1 MNLLI
6 CHDLKF
12 FGEAMARWLE
22 ESQKVNVVGVV
33 TDPSARGEA
42 AKGQSIDAELLSPRL
57 LAEYLASEA
66 GREKMSQR
74 SGRRVLLVPER
85 TPRTEALARLYGFDG
100 VVDARDLD
108 GPLEGFVDQ
117 LEKIVAAPSG
127 GESEPDLIDV
137 YTSVIDSRV
146 IATMDAVDERIVNL
160 VAEGLSDKQIGTAL
174 GLSPQ
179 TIRNRVSRMLNDSG
193 LRNRTELAV
202 QFVRNHPDLGGRPEA
217 IDKSV
222 I

>member
-12 FGEAMARWLE
+12 FGDAMARWLE
-22 ESQKVNVVGVV
+22 ESKKVNVVGVV

-42 AKGQSIDAELLSPRL
+42 AKGQSVDAELLSPRL
-57 LAEYLASEA
+57 LADYLASES

-74 SGRRVLLVPER
+74 SSRRVLLVPER
-85 TPRTEALARLYGFDG
+85 TPRAEALARLYGFDG
-100 VVDARDLD
+100 VVEERDLD
-108 GPLEGFVDQ
+108 GPLETFVEQ
-117 LEKIVAAPSG
+117 LERIVSAPTG
-127 GESEPDLIDV
+127 GTSEPDLIDV
-137 YTSVIDSRV
+137 YTSVIDSRI

-160 VAEGLSDKQIGTAL
+160 VAEGLSDKQIGSAM

-202 QFVRNHPDLGGRPEA
+202 QFVRNHPDVMGKGA
-217 IDKSV
+217 I
-222 I
+222 

>member
-12 FGEAMARWLE
+12 FGDAMARWLE
-22 ESQKVNVVGVV
+22 ESKKVNVVGVV

-42 AKGQSIDAELLSPRL
+42 AKGQAVDAELLTPRL
-57 LAEYLASEA
+57 LADYLASES
-66 GREKMSQR
+66 GREKINQHS
-74 SGRRVLLVPER
+74 SRRVLLVPER
-85 TPRTEALARLYGFDG
+85 TPRAEALARLYGFDG
-100 VVDARDLD
+100 VVEERDLD
-108 GPLEGFVDQ
+108 GPLEGFVEQ
-117 LEKIVAAPSG
+117 LERIVSAPSG
-127 GESEPDLIDV
+127 GTTEPDLIDV
-137 YTSVIDSRV
+137 YTSVIDSRI

-160 VAEGLSDKQIGTAL
+160 VAEGLSDKQIGSAL

-202 QFVRNHPDLGGRPEA
+202 QFVRNHPDVMGKGA
-217 IDKSV
+217 I
-222 I
+222 

>member
-12 FGEAMARWLE
+12 FGDAMARWLE
-22 ESQKVNVVGVV
+22 ESKKVNVVGVV

-57 LAEYLASEA
+57 LADYLASES

-74 SGRRVLLVPER
+74 SSRRVLLVPER

-100 VVDARDLD
+100 VVEERDLD
-108 GPLEGFVDQ
+108 GPLEGFVEQ
-117 LEKIVAAPSG
+117 LERIVSAPTGGAA
-127 GESEPDLIDV
+127 EPDLIDV

-146 IATMDAVDERIVNL
+146 IATMDTVDERIVNL
-160 VAEGLSDKQIGTAL
+160 VAEGLSDKQIGSAL
-174 GLSPQ
+174 SLSPQ

-202 QFVRNHPDLGGRPEA
+202 QFVRNHPDVMGKGA
-217 IDKSV
+217 ISFQ
-222 I
+222 

>member
-12 FGEAMARWLE
+12 FGDAMARWLE
-22 ESQKVNVVGVV
+22 ESKKVNVVGVV

-42 AKGQSIDAELLSPRL
+42 AKGQPIDAELLSPRL
-57 LAEYLASEA
+57 LADYLASES
-66 GREKMSQR
+66 GREKISQR
-74 SGRRVLLVPER
+74 LSRRVLLVPER
-85 TPRTEALARLYGFDG
+85 TPRAEALARLYGFDG
-100 VVDARDLD
+100 VVEERDLD
-108 GPLEGFVDQ
+108 GPLEGFVEQ
-117 LEKIVAAPSG
+117 LERIVSAPTGDAA
-127 GESEPDLIDV
+127 EPDLIDV

-160 VAEGLSDKQIGTAL
+160 VAEGLSDKQIGSAI

-202 QFVRNHPDLGGRPEA
+202 QFVRNHPDVMGKGAL
-217 IDKSV
+217 
-222 I
+222 

>member
-12 FGEAMARWLE
+12 FGDAMARWLE
-22 ESQKVNVVGVV
+22 ESKKVNVVGVV

-57 LAEYLASEA
+57 LADYLASES

-74 SGRRVLLVPER
+74 SSRRVLLVPER
-85 TPRTEALARLYGFDG
+85 SARTEALARLYGFDG
-100 VVDARDLD
+100 VVEERDLD
-108 GPLEGFVDQ
+108 GPLEGFVEQ
-117 LEKIVAAPSG
+117 LERIVSSPSEG
-127 GESEPDLIDV
+127 MSEPDLIDV
-137 YTSVIDSRV
+137 YTSVIDSRI
-146 IATMDAVDERIVNL
+146 IATMDSVDERIVNL
-160 VAEGLSDKQIGTAL
+160 VAEGLSDKQIGSAL

-202 QFVRNHPDLGGRPEA
+202 QFVRNHPDVMGKGA
-217 IDKSV
+217 I
-222 I
+222 

>member
-12 FGEAMARWLE
+12 FGDAMARWLE
-22 ESQKVNVVGVV
+22 ESKKVNVVGVV

-42 AKGQSIDAELLSPRL
+42 AKGQAVDAELLTPRL
-57 LAEYLASEA
+57 LADYLASES
-66 GREKMSQR
+66 GREKINQHS
-74 SGRRVLLVPER
+74 SRRVLLVPER
-85 TPRTEALARLYGFDG
+85 TTRAEALARLYGFDG
-100 VVDARDLD
+100 VVEERDLD
-108 GPLEGFVDQ
+108 GPLEGFVEQ
-117 LEKIVAAPSG
+117 LERIVSAPSG
-127 GESEPDLIDV
+127 GATEPDLIDV
-137 YTSVIDSRV
+137 YTSVIDSRI

-160 VAEGLSDKQIGTAL
+160 VAEGLSDKQIGSAL

-202 QFVRNHPDLGGRPEA
+202 QFVRNHPDVMGKGA
-217 IDKSV
+217 I
-222 I
+222 

>member
-12 FGEAMARWLE
+12 FGDAMARWLE
-22 ESQKVNVVGVV
+22 ESKKVNVVGVV

-42 AKGQSIDAELLSPRL
+42 AKGQPIDAELLSPRL
-57 LAEYLASEA
+57 LADYLASES

-74 SGRRVLLVPER
+74 SSRRVLLVPER
-85 TPRTEALARLYGFDG
+85 SARTEALARLYGFDG
-100 VVDARDLD
+100 VVEERDLD
-108 GPLEGFVDQ
+108 GPLEAFVEQ
-117 LEKIVAAPSG
+117 LERIVSSPSEG
-127 GESEPDLIDV
+127 LSEPDLIDV
-137 YTSVIDSRV
+137 YTSVIDSRI

-160 VAEGLSDKQIGTAL
+160 VAEGLSDKQIGSAL

-179 TIRNRVSRMLNDSG
+179 TIRNRISRMLSDSG

-202 QFVRNHPDLGGRPEA
+202 QFVRNHPDVLGKGA
-217 IDKSV
+217 I
-222 I
+222 

>member
-12 FGEAMARWLE
+12 FGDAMARWLE
-22 ESQKVNVVGVV
+22 ESKRVNVVGVV

-42 AKGQSIDAELLSPRL
+42 AKGQPIDAELLSPRL
-57 LAEYLASEA
+57 LADYLASES

-74 SGRRVLLVPER
+74 SSRRVLLVPER
-85 TPRTEALARLYGFDG
+85 SARTEALARLYGFDG
-100 VVDARDLD
+100 VVEERDLD
-108 GPLEGFVDQ
+108 GPLEAFVEQ
-117 LEKIVAAPSG
+117 LERIVSSPSEG
-127 GESEPDLIDV
+127 LSEPDLIDV
-137 YTSVIDSRV
+137 YTSVIDSRI

-160 VAEGLSDKQIGTAL
+160 VAEGLSDKQIGSAL

-179 TIRNRVSRMLNDSG
+179 TIRNRISRMLSDSG

-202 QFVRNHPDLGGRPEA
+202 QFVRNHPDVLGKGA
-217 IDKSV
+217 I
-222 I
+222 

>member
-74 SGRRVLLVPER
+74 SSRRVLLVPER

>member
-12 FGEAMARWLE
+12 FGDAMARWLE
-22 ESQKVNVVGVV
+22 ESKKVNVVGVV

-42 AKGQSIDAELLSPRL
+42 AKGQAVDAELLTPRL
-57 LAEYLASEA
+57 LADYLASES
-66 GREKMSQR
+66 GREKINQHS
-74 SGRRVLLVPER
+74 SRRVLLVPER
-85 TPRTEALARLYGFDG
+85 TPRAEALARLYGFDG
-100 VVDARDLD
+100 VVEERDLD
-108 GPLEGFVDQ
+108 GPLEGFVEQ
-117 LEKIVAAPSG
+117 LERIVSAPSG
-127 GESEPDLIDV
+127 GTTEPDLIDV
-137 YTSVIDSRV
+137 YTSVIDSRI

-160 VAEGLSDKQIGTAL
+160 VAEGLSDKQIGSAL

-202 QFVRNHPDLGGRPEA
+202 QFVRNHPDVMGKGAL
-217 IDKSV
+217 
-222 I
+222 

>member
-12 FGEAMARWLE
+12 FGDAMARWLE
-22 ESQKVNVVGVV
+22 ESKKVNVVGVV

-42 AKGQSIDAELLSPRL
+42 AKGQAVDAELLTPRL
-57 LAEYLASEA
+57 LADYLASES
-66 GREKMSQR
+66 GREKINQHS
-74 SGRRVLLVPER
+74 SRRVLLVPER
-85 TPRTEALARLYGFDG
+85 TPRAEALARLYGFDG
-100 VVDARDLD
+100 VVEERDLD
-108 GPLEGFVDQ
+108 GPLEGFVEQ
-117 LEKIVAAPSG
+117 LERIVSAPSG
-127 GESEPDLIDV
+127 GTTEPDLIDV

-146 IATMDAVDERIVNL
+146 IATMDSSDERIVNL
-160 VAEGLSDKQIGTAL
+160 VAEGLSDKQIGSAL

-202 QFVRNHPDLGGRPEA
+202 QFVRNHPDVMGKGA
-217 IDKSV
+217 I
-222 I
+222 

>member
-12 FGEAMARWLE
+12 FGDAMARWLE
-22 ESQKVNVVGVV
+22 ESKKVNVVGVV

-57 LAEYLASEA
+57 LADYLASES
-66 GREKMSQR
+66 GREKISQR
-74 SGRRVLLVPER
+74 LSRRVLLVPER
-85 TPRTEALARLYGFDG
+85 TPRAEALARLYGFDG
-100 VVDARDLD
+100 VVEERDLD
-108 GPLEGFVDQ
+108 GPLEGFVEQ
-117 LEKIVAAPSG
+117 LERIVSAPTGDAA
-127 GESEPDLIDV
+127 EPDLIDV

-160 VAEGLSDKQIGTAL
+160 VAEGLSDKQIGSAI

-179 TIRNRVSRMLNDSG
+179 TIRNRMSRMLSDSG

-202 QFVRNHPDLGGRPEA
+202 QFVRNHPDVLGKGA
-217 IDKSV
+217 I
-222 I
+222 

>member
-12 FGEAMARWLE
+12 FGDAMARWLE
-22 ESQKVNVVGVV
+22 ESKKVNVVGVV

-42 AKGQSIDAELLSPRL
+42 AKGQSVDAELLSPRL
-57 LAEYLASEA
+57 LADYLASES
-66 GREKMSQR
+66 GREKINQR
-74 SGRRVLLVPER
+74 SSRRVLLVPER
-85 TPRTEALARLYGFDG
+85 TPRAEALARLYGFDG
-100 VVDARDLD
+100 VVEERDLD
-108 GPLEGFVDQ
+108 GPLEGFVEQ
-117 LEKIVAAPSG
+117 LERIVSAPTG
-127 GESEPDLIDV
+127 GTSEPDLIDV
-137 YTSVIDSRV
+137 YTSVIDSRI

-160 VAEGLSDKQIGTAL
+160 VAEGLSDKQIGSAM

-202 QFVRNHPDLGGRPEA
+202 QFVRNHPDVVGKGA
-217 IDKSV
+217 I
-222 I
+222 

>member
-12 FGEAMARWLE
+12 FGDAMARWLE
-22 ESQKVNVVGVV
+22 ESKKVNVVGVV

-57 LAEYLASEA
+57 LADYLTSES

-74 SGRRVLLVPER
+74 PSRRVLLVPER
-85 TPRTEALARLYGFDG
+85 TPRAEALARLYGFDG
-100 VVDARDLD
+100 VVEERDLD
-108 GPLEGFVDQ
+108 GPLEGFVEQ
-117 LEKIVAAPSG
+117 LERIVSSPAEGLA
-127 GESEPDLIDV
+127 EPDLIDV

-160 VAEGLSDKQIGTAL
+160 VAEGLSDKQIGSAL

-193 LRNRTELAV
+193 PRNRTELAV
-202 QFVRNHPDLGGRPEA
+202 QFVRNHPDVMGKGA
-217 IDKSV
+217 I
-222 I
+222 

>member
-6 CHDLKF
+6 CHNLKF
-12 FGEAMARWLE
+12 FGDAMARWLE
-22 ESQKVNVVGVV
+22 ESKKVNVVGVV

-57 LAEYLASEA
+57 LADYLASES

-74 SGRRVLLVPER
+74 SSRRVLLVPER
-85 TPRTEALARLYGFDG
+85 TPRAEALARLYGFDG
-100 VVDARDLD
+100 VVEERDLD
-108 GPLEGFVDQ
+108 GPLEGFVEQ
-117 LEKIVAAPSG
+117 LERIVSSPAEGVA
-127 GESEPDLIDV
+127 EPDLIDV

-146 IATMDAVDERIVNL
+146 IATMDAVDEGIVNL
-160 VAEGLSDKQIGTAL
+160 VAEGLSDKQIGSAL

-202 QFVRNHPDLGGRPEA
+202 QFVRNHPDVMGKGA
-217 IDKSV
+217 I
-222 I
+222 